1 MTSLVFCR
9 GCAHQIHETATSCP
23 KCGAP
28 QVILAKSA
36 ATTPAASPAPAIHSY
51 AQVPWY
57 RKRWFAGLCIFLFV
71 PAYLLIAFTG
81 DVYFE
86 KNGEL
91 KTISKNEKFIVLG
104 IFIILILIR
113 IVRQ

>member
-9 GCAHQIHETATSCP
+9 GCAHQIHETAISCP

-28 QVILAKSA
+28 QVTLTKSA
-36 ATTPAASPAPAIHSY
+36 ATTPVAAPPSIQNY
-51 AQVPWY
+51 VQVPWY

-71 PAYLLIAFTG
+71 PAYFLIAFTG
-81 DVYFE
+81 DIYFE

-104 IFIILILIR
+104 IFIIFILIR
-113 IVRQ
+113 IARQ

>member
-9 GCAHQIHETATSCP
+9 GCAHQIHETASSCP

-28 QVILAKSA
+28 QVNLAKSA
-36 ATTPAASPAPAIHSY
+36 ATTPTPALTPPIHNY

-57 RKRWFAGLCIFLFV
+57 RKRWFAGLCIVLFV

-81 DVYFE
+81 NVYFE

-104 IFIILILIR
+104 IFLIWILVR
-113 IVRQ
+113 AVRQ

>member
-1 MTSLVFCR
+1 MLT
-9 GCAHQIHETATSCP
+9 
-23 KCGAP
+23 
-28 QVILAKSA
+28 KSA
-36 ATTPAASPAPAIHSY
+36 AATPAAALTPPIQNY

-71 PAYLLIAFTG
+71 PAYFLIAFTG
-81 DVYFE
+81 DIYFE

-104 IFIILILIR
+104 IFIIIVFIR
-113 IVRQ
+113 AMRD

>member
-28 QVILAKSA
+28 QVIPAKSA
-36 ATTPAASPAPAIHSY
+36 ATAPAASPPVIQNY
-51 AQVPWY
+51 AQAPWY

-71 PAYLLIAFTG
+71 PAYFLIAFTG
-81 DVYFE
+81 DIYFE

-104 IFIILILIR
+104 IFIIFILIR
-113 IVRQ
+113 IARQ